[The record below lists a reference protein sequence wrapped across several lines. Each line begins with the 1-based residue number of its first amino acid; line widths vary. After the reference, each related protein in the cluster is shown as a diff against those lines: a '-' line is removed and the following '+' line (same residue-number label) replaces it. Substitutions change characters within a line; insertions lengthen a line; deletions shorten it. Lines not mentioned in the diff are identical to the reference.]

1 MKKPHSSLRTIL
13 KLMLFLIIGT
23 TSASF
28 AQDQYKSGNT
38 VYADI
43 VAIDLPIHY
52 NRLGVYESAGLIYAL
67 KSDVYKDNTAFTT
80 KNGIEVP
87 CSTIEGNC
95 AGCMRLKPAKR
106 PRPIVL
112 RSNIGDELVVTLT
125 NYITP
130 ETSGVPVVGFSI
142 NGVAFVN
149 STQDDGSWIGANTN
163 NQVKANETKTYKL
176 YTPEEGSFLIRD
188 AASDN
193 TSYQGL
199 FGSLT
204 VHPKNAE
211 WYRSQVTQI
220 DLFNATKYYLDA
232 KGAKIKFQ
240 KIVKKNN
247 KPETLYVDKPISNP
261 VNPPGHPIIDY
272 SQLQMYQQIST
283 NERRLIAT
291 DLTAIITGPN
301 AGRFP
306 DSDKSPIFNE
316 VPSSPDR
323 RQPYREIAIHYHNT
337 FGSTTLT
344 QAFQKE
350 LYDQT
355 NKVPGLTGN
364 DIFALN
370 YGSAGITSEIFAN
383 RVGVGP
389 MADCI
394 DCSYEEFFLSSWAA
408 GDPAM
413 RVDIDATSS
422 LHNGVKATKA
432 FYPDDPS
439 NVYHSYMNDH
449 VKFRINHASPSVT
462 HVHHQHAHQWL
473 HSPNSDNGHYMD
485 SQTINPGASWTLE
498 MVYNGSGNRNKVVG
512 DNIFH
517 CHFYPHFASGMWSL
531 WRVHDVLETGTAL
544 DVNGMPVKGS
554 RALPDAEIKSGT
566 PIPAIVPMP
575 TLAMGPIPGKV
586 SIEDGQVI
594 VEEVEKNP
602 GFPFFIPGIA
612 GKRGPH
618 PPLDFAIEGKDTLD
632 GGLPRHIITDGVQV
646 HEVHNATDWTKIID
660 SIHAIQLPEAGTLVE
675 LTAMRAH
682 ATRHHPSFKPDGQ
695 AGSFTLN
702 GLKQAPGAPFA
713 APYVGDNGERISY
726 SKRTYKAADIQM
738 DVISNKKGWHY
749 PQQRMIA
756 LWGDVASTIDG
767 TRAPEPFFFRAN
779 SGDYIEFW
787 QTNLVPGYYDL
798 DDFQVRTPTDIIG
811 QHIHLVKFDVT
822 SSDGAANGWNYE
834 DGSFSPDQ
842 VRDRISAIK
851 NGSFNKYKYHK
862 DQPILKSTGSPIDL
876 NTLAPKSPKSI
887 WGNAPSLQ
895 NWNGAQTTVQLW
907 YADPLLSN
915 PNGKDRTIRT
925 VFTHDHFGPSTHQQV
940 GLYAGLLVEPTG
952 SRWQDPES
960 GDYMGSRF
968 DGGPTSFQANII
980 TPHKEESY
988 REFALEFQGIQLSYE
1003 ADSKEMTEA
1012 DKYPEYPFENP
1023 TKENIDAFNEAAKKY
1038 TGYLEP
1044 EYAINPPYTNS
1055 TDTVSSPQIISV
1067 QVGGHTINYRNE
1079 PTPLRLRNPDGSQA
1093 NGPAGDLAYLFSS
1106 NVERADPA
1114 LNKQP
1119 IPGDGISPNNSFKY
1133 PALLTEGVQARDP
1146 YTPLLRAYENDRIQ
1160 VRTLVGAHEDGHIFN
1175 MQGVP
1180 WLFEPSYKNSGYRN
1194 TQMMSISEHFE
1205 MEFQLPKGTA
1215 KVGGA
1220 TTNGGTTDYLYNAS
1234 SDFEGLKGG
1243 IWGIIRAYDKKQPAL
1258 TPLPNN
1264 KLSRLRNKNQTSGCP
1279 DGAPKANFAVS
1290 AYMVSQITPAGRLI
1304 YNQRDEVFD
1313 EYAMVFVE
1321 DKDIVEGLWN
1331 PNKKLEPLVLRAHS
1345 GDCITVNLTNHI
1357 NPSDTGSFNQFVNLS
1372 FPNGTGDQI
1381 GSTAVTASAN
1391 VSLHAQLLSY
1401 NGNESSGFNVG
1412 FNQEQT
1418 TAPSEQRAYT
1428 WYAGRWNDCEPTD
1441 IEFGTVLLS
1450 SGDALEQYARGLFGA
1465 IIIEPKG
1472 ATWTVDENAH
1482 TSATIDYTD
1491 IDGNKKSFREFVLFS
1506 QDNLILNHN
1515 YKDTITGGMAVN
1527 YKTEISKLRNVPSYE
1542 NTANQAVFGDPETP
1556 VFAVGKGT
1564 PVRIRLIKPG
1574 GSGNPESFLLTGHG
1588 WQEEPYQNN
1597 STVLGDN
1604 PESQYLGS
1612 RPQVAAINNF
1622 DLLIN
1627 KAGGEF
1633 EVPGDYLYRPYQG
1646 GPYSSGV
1653 WGLMRVT
1660 EGVDAPI
1667 IVQINSSANDNNT
1680 VDITGTA
1687 TVNPLTGKLP
1697 TSITASTT
1705 NYSNSTTVNKPSG
1718 NWVITGVGVNELSTS
1733 LTITSDIGGSR
1744 RYSPTEL
1751 DRLIPRQKVR
1761 STNQAEAAEAIETA
1775 KVLLKFQR
1783 ATRKTSEKQE

>member
-1 MKKPHSSLRTIL
+1 MKKPHSSLLTFT

-23 TSASF
+23 TSTSF
-28 AQDQYKSGNT
+28 AQNQYKSGNT

-80 KNGIEVP
+80 KNGAEVP

-95 AGCMRLKPAKR
+95 AGCMRLKPSKR

-149 STQDDGSWIGANTN
+149 STQDDGSWIGANTD
-163 NQVKANETKTYKL
+163 NQVKANETKIYRL

-188 AASDN
+188 AASDI

-232 KGAKIKFQ
+232 EGTKMKFP
-240 KIVKKNN
+240 KVITENKKDV
-247 KPETLYVDKPISNP
+247 TIQVDKPVSNP
-261 VNPPGHPIIDY
+261 TNPPGHPIIDY
-272 SQLQMYQQIST
+272 GQLQMYQQISA
-283 NERRLIAT
+283 NERRLTST

-337 FGSTTLT
+337 FGSGTLT
-344 QAFQKE
+344 QAFQDT
-350 LYDQT
+350 LYNQSS
-355 NKVPGLTGN
+355 NVPNLTGN

-422 LHNGVKATKA
+422 LYNGVKATKA

-449 VKFRINHASPSVT
+449 VKFRINHASTNVT

-473 HSPNSDNGHYMD
+473 HSPNSDDGHYMD

-531 WRVHDVLETGTAL
+531 WRIHDVLEVGTTL
-544 DVNGMPVKGS
+544 DINGMPVKGS
-554 RALPDAEIKSGT
+554 RALPDAEIKMGT
-566 PIPAIVPMP
+566 AIPAIVPMP
-575 TLAMGPIPGKV
+575 TLAMGPIPGKI

-612 GKRGPH
+612 GKRAPH

-632 GGLPRHIITDGVQV
+632 GGLPRHIITGGAQV

-675 LTAMRAH
+675 LTAMKAH
-682 ATRHHPSFKPDGQ
+682 ATRHHPSFTPDGQ

-702 GLKQAPGAPFA
+702 GLKQAQGAPFS

-726 SKRTYKAADIQM
+726 SKRVYKAADIQL
-738 DVISNKKGWHY
+738 DVVSNKKGWHY

-756 LWGDVASTIDG
+756 LWGDIKHTFDG

-798 DDFQVRTPTDIIG
+798 DDFQVRTPTDIVG

-834 DGSFSPDQ
+834 DGSFSPDE
-842 VRDRISAIK
+842 VRDRIHGIK
-851 NGSFNKYKYHK
+851 NGSFNKYKYQK
-862 DQPILKSTGSPIDL
+862 DQPTLNSAGSPINLDS
-876 NTLAPKSPKSI
+876 LAATQPKKR
-887 WGNAPSLQ
+887 WGWGPTPSLQ

-907 YADPLLSN
+907 YADPLIN
-915 PNGKDRTIRT
+915 AQGKDRTIRT
-925 VFTHDHFGPSTHQQV
+925 VFTHDHFGPSTHQQI
-940 GLYAGLLVEPTG
+940 GLYAGLLVEPKN
-952 SRWQDPES
+952 SKWQDTES
-960 GDYMGSRF
+960 GEYMGSRY

-980 TPHKEESY
+980 TSKKEESY

-1003 ADSKEMTEA
+1003 ADSRQLTETTN
-1012 DKYPEYPFENP
+1012 YPEYPFEYP
-1023 TKENIDAFNEAAKKY
+1023 TPENIKTYKAAVLAY
-1038 TGYLEP
+1038 QGYYEP
-1044 EYAINPPYTNS
+1044 EYAINPPGVQQGN
-1055 TDTVSSPQIISV
+1055 PPGLAQIISA
-1067 QVGGHTINYRNE
+1067 QVGNHTINYRNE
-1079 PTPLRLRNPDGSQA
+1079 PTPFRLRKADGSLA
-1093 NGPAGDLAYLFSS
+1093 DGAAGDLAYLYSS
-1106 NVERADPA
+1106 TIERADPD

-1119 IPGDGISPNNSFKY
+1119 TPGDTITTTGNNSFTF
-1133 PALLTEGVQARDP
+1133 PAPLTAGMQPRDP

-1180 WLFEPSYKNSGYRN
+1180 WLFEPSVTNSGYRN

-1205 MEFQLPKGTA
+1205 MLFQLPKGTGTTT
-1215 KVGGA
+1215 KDGTGP

-1234 SDFEGLKGG
+1234 SDFEGTKSG
-1243 IWGIIRAYDKKQPAL
+1243 IWGLIRAYDKKQPAL
-1258 TPLPNN
+1258 IALPNN
-1264 KLSRLRNKNQTSGCP
+1264 KLSKLRGKNQTAGCP
-1279 DGAPKANFAVS
+1279 EGAPTRNFNVG
-1290 AYMVSQITPAGRLI
+1290 AYLISQITPDKRLV
-1304 YNQRDEVFD
+1304 YNQRDNVFD
-1313 EYAMVFVE
+1313 ENAMIFAQKE
-1321 DKDIVEGLWN
+1321 DIIGGMWN
-1331 PNKKLEPLVLRAHS
+1331 PNKKLEPLVLRAKS
-1345 GDCITVNLTNHI
+1345 GECITVQLTNHI
-1357 NPSDTGSFNQFVNLS
+1357 DPSNPSFQQSVTLGFPIGVKGDTIAKTTVS
-1372 FPNGTGDQI
+1372 
-1381 GSTAVTASAN
+1381 ASAN

-1401 NGNESSGFNVG
+1401 DGNKSSGFNVG
-1412 FNQEQT
+1412 FNAVQT
-1418 TAPSEQRAYT
+1418 TAPNAQKSYT
-1428 WYAGRWNDCEPTD
+1428 WYAGRWDDCEPTD

-1450 SGDALEQYARGLFGA
+1450 SGDPLEQYARGLFGA
-1465 IIIEPKG
+1465 IIIEPKNSD
-1472 ATWTVDENAH
+1472 WQEDENAN
-1482 TSATIDYTD
+1482 TSATVNYTD
-1491 IDGNKKSFREFVLFS
+1491 ANGQKASFREFVLFS
-1506 QDNLILNHN
+1506 QDNLILNN
-1515 YKDTITGGMAVN
+1515 NNNKKSISGGMAVN
-1527 YKTEISKLRNVPSYE
+1527 YKTEISSLRGAPTYE

-1556 VFAVGKGT
+1556 VFAVGKGI

-1588 WQEEPYQNN
+1588 WQEEPYQKN
-1597 STVLGDN
+1597 STVLGNN

-1646 GPYSSGV
+1646 GPLWKWCVGFNARNR
-1653 WGLMRVT
+1653 GLRCT
-1660 EGVDAPI
+1660 
-1667 IVQINSSANDNNT
+1667 
-1680 VDITGTA
+1680 
-1687 TVNPLTGKLP
+1687 
-1697 TSITASTT
+1697 
-1705 NYSNSTTVNKPSG
+1705 Y
-1718 NWVITGVGVNELSTS
+1718 
-1733 LTITSDIGGSR
+1733 
-1744 RYSPTEL
+1744 Y
-1751 DRLIPRQKVR
+1751 
-1761 STNQAEAAEAIETA
+1761 STNQS
-1775 KVLLKFQR
+1775 KC
-1783 ATRKTSEKQE
+1783 